1 MKYSFATDRGKKRS
15 INQDCCTVFCP
26 DEHSCFAIVCDGMGG
41 AAAGE
46 IASSM
51 VVETVE
57 ERVKEGWRTGIS
69 DESVRNLLLTSITAA
84 NINVFD
90 KSQAEIRYQGM
101 GTTVVAC
108 VLMKDH
114 AIFAHAGD
122 SRAYLFSDRL
132 KLITKDHSFV
142 QELVDLGRI
151 TREQAKNHPRKNYI
165 TRALGVEELVEIDFN
180 TVYLS
185 QSDKILLCT
194 DGLSNFVSEER
205 IAELLSE
212 QAEDPA
218 AVLVAEA
225 NENGG
230 GDNIT
235 AVVLSQ
241 N

>member
-15 INQDCCTVFCP
+15 INQDSCAAFYP
-26 DEHSCFAIVCDGMGG
+26 DDHSCFAIVCDGMGG
-41 AAAGE
+41 ANAGE

-51 VVETVE
+51 VVETVM
-57 ERVKEGWRTGIS
+57 ERVREGWRADIS

-84 NINVFD
+84 NIKVFD
-90 KSQAEIRYQGM
+90 KSLSDISCQGM

-142 QELVDLGRI
+142 QELVDLGKI

-165 TRALGVEELVEIDFN
+165 TRALGVEEMVEIDFN

-185 QSDKILLCT
+185 QNDMILLCT
-194 DGLSNFVSEER
+194 DGLSNFVSEEV
-205 IAELLSE
+205 ISE
-212 QAEDPA
+212 ILTNETEDPA
-218 AVLVAEA
+218 SVLVAEA